1 MGGNGLI
8 INIVRHYLV
17 LQFKFLLNSTE
28 MSHQTHGRLQSFLS
42 HKCMGVMFSILTWI
56 IYWFSEKMVLL
67 HPKSACGVLT
77 MSFQHKGFNR
87 SVCLTIYVPTIYLL
101 KMIGA
106 VGLLLLDLYFFL
118 WCKTELWWGGM
129 NKYTIIVSIMHWYVF
144 FSLLSIILVSKEK
157 PPRLWLISVSWGRDK
172 KQTCLVKECFQDSF
186 GMNCWTFN
194 TKRHALSVS

>member
-67 HPKSACGVLT
+67 YPKSSCGLLT
-77 MSFQHKGFNR
+77 VPLPRQSFKR
-87 SVCLTIYVPTIYLL
+87 SVCSSICGPTMYLP
-101 KMIGA
+101 KKIGA
-106 VGLLLLDLYFFL
+106 VECRRVLLEFVFCVVKLSCGGGERANTQLLYLSCIDMF
-118 WCKTELWWGGM
+118 
-129 NKYTIIVSIMHWYVF
+129 F
-144 FSLLSIILVSKEK
+144 FSLLSLM
-157 PPRLWLISVSWGRDK
+157 L
-172 KQTCLVKECFQDSF
+172 
-186 GMNCWTFN
+186 
-194 TKRHALSVS
+194 